1 MNRLIH
7 QAQSSDS
14 RFRRETLES
23 QRGALHLILF
33 DTSPLKG
40 FMQMCTK
47 RTFVHAVNCVTYQGL
62 LFCLCTLVH
71 MLCTLR
77 TQNLAMNQTLEC
89 S

>member
-1 MNRLIH
+1 MERLVPE
-7 QAQSSDS
+7 SLWSNS
-14 RFRRETLES
+14 RFRRRTWES
-23 QRGALHLILF
+23 LRGALHLIFF

-47 RTFVHAVNCVTYQGL
+47 RTFVHSVNCVTYQAL

-77 TQNLAMNQTLEC
+77 TQHWQ
-89 S
+89 